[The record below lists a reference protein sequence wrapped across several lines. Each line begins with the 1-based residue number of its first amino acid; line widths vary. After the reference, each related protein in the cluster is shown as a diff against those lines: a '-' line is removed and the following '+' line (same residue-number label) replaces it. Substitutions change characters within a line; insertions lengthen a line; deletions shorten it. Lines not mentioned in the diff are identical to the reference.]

1 MGNPSAGFKELL
13 SSLSSASL
21 LHQLL
26 GVVYSFSVFLF
37 LSVFPIP
44 FWKKYS
50 SVALA

>member
-26 GVVYSFSVFLF
+26 GVVYSFSVVEEVLQCC
-37 LSVFPIP
+37 SGMM
-44 FWKKYS
+44 
-50 SVALA
+50 